1 MAKITHQKKLNSNL
15 VLFILKKQPSAV
27 HALRHY
33 RWVYCGQL
41 ITRKRCYNI
50 LMYKHHKLFLLL
62 LMNFKLLCFFI
73 IMKKAAVN
81 ILDCV
86 FLDKSCFLFGEEED
100 QGEELGHK
108 ICI

>member
-1 MAKITHQKKLNSNL
+1 MAKITHQKKLNRNL
-15 VLFILKKQPSAV
+15 ILFILKKQPSAV

-50 LMYKHHKLFLLL
+50 LMYKHHVIPSTIDELQVA
-62 LMNFKLLCFFI
+62 LCFFI
-73 IMKKAAVN
+73 IMKKTAVN

-108 ICI
+108 VCI